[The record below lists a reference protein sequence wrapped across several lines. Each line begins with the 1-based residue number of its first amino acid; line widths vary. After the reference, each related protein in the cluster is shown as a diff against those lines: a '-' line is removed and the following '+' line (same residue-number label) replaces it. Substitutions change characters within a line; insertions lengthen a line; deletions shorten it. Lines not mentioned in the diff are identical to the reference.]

1 MATVNKKTKKS
12 AVYAEEKLAGG
23 YGPRA
28 AKQDAEAT
36 LRRLVMTCLLWEDNA
51 YCDGQSVV
59 DQIKAL
65 VPQVPNVGNLA
76 IEARFDQK
84 LRHVPLMLVRE
95 MVRNKMPGVA
105 STLAKVCKRP
115 DEMMEFLAMYWAD
128 SKDKAGKRRMLPRQ
142 VKLGLAQAFT
152 KFDEYQLAKYN
163 QTDKAVKLRDVLFM
177 CHAKPINDQEKNQAD
192 LWKRLINNELVVPDT
207 WEVGMSA
214 AKGEAGKRAVW
225 ERLIDTE
232 KLPSFAFLKNLRNMQ
247 EVSVSR
253 SHMAKAFETCYPDML
268 LPIDFLKARK
278 YAPDWTREIEALMYR
293 CAASWP
299 RLAGWTTLVID
310 VSGSMGSKVSD
321 KSEFSRMDAAA
332 SMAVLAAECCDHVSV
347 YATAGNDGTRVH
359 KTAKVEALR
368 GFALADK
375 VLQMSKSLGG
385 GGIFTRQV
393 CNYVREQEKEQ
404 PDRLLVFSDS
414 QDCDAPGSG
423 QPKPSGKRNYI
434 IDVSSHSHGVNY
446 KGVWTAEIAGWS
458 EKFLKFVASMES
470 NQQ

>member
-1 MATVNKKTKKS
+1 MAAINKKTKKS
-12 AVYAEEKLAGG
+12 AVYADERLAGG

-36 LRRLVMTCLLWEDNA
+36 LRRLVMACLLWEDNA
-51 YCDGQSVV
+51 YCDGQSIV

-65 VPQVPNVGNLA
+65 VPHVPNVAEIA
-76 IEARFDQK
+76 IEARFEQK

-95 MVRNKMPGVA
+95 MTRNHMPGVA
-105 STLAKVCKRP
+105 ATLAKICKRP
-115 DEMMEFLAMYWAD
+115 DEMTEFLAMYWGD
-128 SKDKAGKRRMLPRQ
+128 NGGKRTLSST
-142 VKLGLAQAFT
+142 VKKGLAQAFS

-163 QTDKAVKLRDVLFM
+163 QLDKAVKLRDVLFL
-177 CHAKPINDQEKNQAD
+177 CHAKPLQEKHD
-192 LWKRLINNELVVPDT
+192 LYKRLINNELAVPDT

-214 AKGEAGKRAVW
+214 AKGTAGKRAVW
-225 ERLIDTE
+225 ERLIDDG
-232 KLPSFAFLKNLRNMQ
+232 KLPAFAFLKNLRNMQ

-253 SHMAKAFETCYPDML
+253 EHMAKAFETCRSDML

-278 YAPDWTREIEALMYR
+278 YAPDWTREIESLMYK
-293 CAASWP
+293 CAQSWP
-299 RLAGWTTLVID
+299 RLTGWTSLVID
-310 VSGSMGSKVSD
+310 VSGSMGSNLSD
-321 KSEFSRMDAAA
+321 KSEFTRMDAAA

-347 YATAGNDGTRVH
+347 YATAGNDSTRVH
-359 KTAKVEALR
+359 QTKKVEALR

-375 VLQMSKSLGG
+375 ILKMSKELGG

-393 CNYVREQEKEQ
+393 CDYVRKSEKEA

-414 QDCDAPGSG
+414 QDCDAMGSG

-458 EKFLKFVASMES
+458 ERFLKFVASMES
-470 NQQ
+470 SNQQ